1 MEKFQA
7 YNLFIGIINLV
18 AFESPIYYGMVNP
31 LPIMLG
37 KGANGTHLGCTKYN
51 GQGQDQS
58 MMLRSGVADSTS
70 LYEKNHGHYYKWI
83 ITPRRLRPLMCDQEI
98 T

>member
-1 MEKFQA
+1 
-7 YNLFIGIINLV
+7 
-18 AFESPIYYGMVNP
+18 
-31 LPIMLG
+31 
-37 KGANGTHLGCTKYN
+37 
-51 GQGQDQS
+51 